1 MADDRAKSV
10 VALQRQAAAIF
21 CGEGVMVSDGFSIL
35 LILRNSVIQD
45 LKTIERK

>member
-1 MADDRAKSV
+1 MADDRGKSV

-21 CGEGVMVSDGFSIL
+21 RCEGVMVSDGFSIL
-35 LILRNSVIQD
+35 LILWNSVTQD